1 MQSVDLLITHA
12 SELLTLKGS
21 QKPRVRQQMRNLGIL
36 KNGSIAIHDGIIVDV
51 GQNLRYKANTVID
64 ASEKLVMP
72 GFVDPHTHVVFA
84 GSREFEL
91 DLKLAGMPYMEIL
104 KRGGGIFYT
113 VEKTRKASPNHLL
126 SQSKKRL
133 DTMLLHG
140 TTTCEVK
147 SGYGLDVDNELKL
160 LKVQKKLSE
169 THPMDLVSTFLG
181 AHAIPKHM
189 NANQYIQ
196 IIIQEML
203 PRTKGLARF
212 CDVFC
217 EKGVF
222 TVAQS
227 KKILLAGKQQG
238 LLPKIHA
245 DEIVNTGGALLAAQV
260 GAQSADHLLRSSEA
274 GLRALAQNSIV
285 GVLLPGTP
293 FCMMMEQYA
302 PARKMIDY
310 GVPVALATDL
320 NPNCW
325 TENMQMIIQLACL
338 KMQMTPAEAITASTF
353 NAACA
358 IGMQPYIGSLEK
370 GKHADVLILDCPN
383 HQFLPYHFG
392 VNLVQTVVKR
402 GVVL

>member
-1 MQSVDLLITHA
+1 MESVDLVITHA
-12 SELLTLKGS
+12 SELLTLKGP
-21 QKPRVRQQMRNLGIL
+21 QKPRVRQQMRNLGVL
-36 KNGSIAIHDGIIVDV
+36 KDCSLAVHDGLIVDI
-51 GQNLRYKANTVID
+51 GRNLRYQADTVID
-64 ASEKLVMP
+64 AAGKLVMP

-91 DLKLAGMPYMEIL
+91 NLKLAGVPYMEVL

-113 VEKTRKASPNHLL
+113 VEKTRKASPNQLL

-133 DTMLLHG
+133 DTMLRYG
-140 TTTCEVK
+140 TTTCETK
-147 SGYGLDVDNELKL
+147 TGYGLDVKNELKL
-160 LKVQKKLSE
+160 LKVQRSLYE

-181 AHAIPKHM
+181 AHAIPKEM
-189 NANQYIQ
+189 DAEQYITC
-196 IIIQEML
+196 IIEEML
-203 PRTKGLARF
+203 PKTQGLAQF

-217 EKGVF
+217 EKGIF
-222 TVAQS
+222 SVAQS
-227 KKILLAGKQQG
+227 KKILLAGKRYG
-238 LLPKIHA
+238 LQPKIHA
-245 DEIVNTGGALLAAQV
+245 DEIVNTGGALLASKI
-260 GAQSADHLLRSSEA
+260 GAISADHLLQSSDA
-274 GLRALAQNSIV
+274 GLRALAKNRIV

-293 FCMMMEQYA
+293 FCLMMEHYA
-302 PARKMIDY
+302 PARKMIDG

-338 KMQMTPAEAITASTF
+338 KMQMTPAEAIVASTF

-358 IGMQPYIGSLEK
+358 IGMQQYIGSLEV
-370 GKHADVLILDCPN
+370 GKHADIIILDCPN

>member
-1 MQSVDLLITHA
+1 MESVDLVITHA
-12 SELLTLKGS
+12 SELLTLKGP
-21 QKPRVRQQMRNLGIL
+21 QKPRVRQQMRNLSVL
-36 KNGSIAIHDGIIVDV
+36 KDCSLAVHDGLIVDI
-51 GQNLRYKANTVID
+51 GRNLRYQADTVID
-64 ASEKLVMP
+64 AAGKLVMP

-91 DLKLAGMPYMEIL
+91 NLKLAGVPYMEVL

-113 VEKTRKASPNHLL
+113 VEKTRKASPHQLL

-133 DTMLLHG
+133 DTMLRYG
-140 TTTCEVK
+140 TTTCEAK
-147 SGYGLDVDNELKL
+147 TGYGLDVKNELKL
-160 LKVQKKLSE
+160 LKVQRSLYE
-169 THPMDLVSTFLG
+169 THPIDLVSTFLG
-181 AHAIPKHM
+181 AHAIPKEM
-189 NANQYIQ
+189 DAEQYITS
-196 IIIQEML
+196 IIEEML
-203 PRTKGLARF
+203 PKTQGLAQF

-217 EKGVF
+217 EKGIF
-222 TVAQS
+222 SIAQS
-227 KKILLAGKQQG
+227 KKILLAGKRYG
-238 LLPKIHA
+238 LQPKIHA
-245 DEIVNTGGALLAAQV
+245 DEIVNTGGALLASKI
-260 GAQSADHLLRSSEA
+260 GAISADHLLQSSDA
-274 GLRALAQNSIV
+274 GLRALAKNRIV

-293 FCMMMEQYA
+293 FCLMMEHYA
-302 PARKMIDY
+302 PARKMIDG

-338 KMQMTPAEAITASTF
+338 KMKMTPAEAIVASTF

-358 IGMQPYIGSLEK
+358 IGMQQYIGSLEV
-370 GKHADVLILDCPN
+370 GKHADIIILDCPN